1 MKTVRIFAIGAVVLA
16 FCWAQIGTLLNKG
29 EMLPI
34 TQTPAY
40 YAGMLESFDNKYDV
54 RDRVGTWADREGRK
68 LRMTATNNMNKAGAY
83 LSSFTVWN
91 AAAEDVDGKESGG
104 ETFTRK
110 VTESPAVTTSLF
122 PKARPWTELAPVT
135 SKRPEARPD
144 NLAQDFAI
152 RKAIAEAGAGE

>member
-1 MKTVRIFAIGAVVLA
+1 MKTVRIFAIGAVVSA

-68 LRMTATNNMNKAGAY
+68 LRMTATKNMNEVGAY

-91 AAAEDVDGKESGG
+91 AAAEEVDGKESGG

-110 VTESPAVTTSLF
+110 VTESTAIEKSLR
-122 PKARPWTELAPVT
+122 PNMRPWTELAPMT

-152 RKAIAEAGAGE
+152 RKAIAEAGE